1 MSSQGAALNV
11 PIIQLQLR
19 FTHNRETE
27 EISPADCIIST
38 QGRRRAVNVAKKPS
52 DVADDGSMVGRPF
65 WRWLN
70 IDLVFGCS
78 LYLPVFKRLGQFWR
92 VFCLHGPLYG
102 TGSYLHS
109 VSWKH
114 HH

>member
-38 QGRRRAVNVAKKPS
+38 QGRRRDVNAAKEPG
-52 DVADDGSMVGRPF
+52 DVARRWIHGGST
-65 WRWLN
+65 
-70 IDLVFGCS
+70 S
-78 LYLPVFKRLGQFWR
+78 LALAE
-92 VFCLHGPLYG
+92 H
-102 TGSYLHS
+102 
-109 VSWKH
+109 
-114 HH
+114 